1 MGFRLF
7 SRGVWRVGECGLQ
20 DLHVGQQRGSVRL
33 ISLLLYSQGAG
44 VEDDCL
50 LLQLYLNGLLYLLLM
65 LLSNL

>member
-20 DLHVGQQRGSVRL
+20 DLHVGQQRGSVRF
-33 ISLLLYSQGAG
+33 ISLLPYSQGAG

-50 LLQLYLNGLLYLLLM
+50 LLQLHLNGLLYLLLM
-65 LLSNL
+65 LLGNL

>member
-20 DLHVGQQRGSVRL
+20 DLHVGQL
-33 ISLLLYSQGAG
+33 PYSQGAG

-50 LLQLYLNGLLYLLLM
+50 LLQLHLNGLLYLLLM
-65 LLSNL
+65 LLGNL